1 MTKTVAQ
8 IVKPPVT
15 EPLNDAGPMPI
26 PFWDGSLLGTPGEN
40 VIIAKSPEAL
50 RHILWARGE
59 VGLGRAYVARE
70 LDLKGSFFETLSA
83 AQDIAVDSPEVVGQ
97 TLRARDL
104 PTLIW
109 THRLS

>member
-15 EPLNDAGPMPI
+15 ELLNDVGPMPI
-26 PFWDGSLLGTPGEN
+26 PFWGGSILGTPGEKI
-40 VIIAKSPEAL
+40 IIAKSSKAL

-59 VGLGRAYVARE
+59 LGFGRAYVAGE
-70 LDLKGSFFETLSA
+70 IDLEGSFFETLTA
-83 AQDIAVDSPEVVGQ
+83 AQDMAGDSHDVVGQ
-97 TLRARDL
+97 KLRARGL

-109 THRLS
+109 THGS